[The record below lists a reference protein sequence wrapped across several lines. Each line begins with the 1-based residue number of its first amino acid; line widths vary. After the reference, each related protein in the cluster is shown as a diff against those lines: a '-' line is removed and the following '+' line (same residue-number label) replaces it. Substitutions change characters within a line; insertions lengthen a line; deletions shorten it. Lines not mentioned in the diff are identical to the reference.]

1 MTDKALIQEAE
12 LLAERIVS
20 SIAIERAANPNLTK
34 SAILFLS
41 TGTQPTNCYLTPI
54 RQVAD
59 TVFIGVVVNNTFVPQ
74 QMAKLLDGEFDYFI
88 IDAEKKIPLSVSGDL
103 SSLDTGNLSKKIGS
117 VVTQSNLL
125 FFKPSDVTVEAAW
138 SQMSAL
144 GINSGGELVAILGM
158 GNIGTKLALRCLES
172 GLNVRISRRDHAKG
186 REISNVL
193 SMICGPNVLSNI
205 SYHESSLSACF
216 RANLVLGTA
225 STHDLID
232 LEHVLV
238 ADESAIFFDLGKD
251 NISVAALDQIE
262 NTNRYAY
269 RVDVTDALRAKVLE
283 AIETHRRMSSVE
295 FGKREEDGVVFCSRG
310 ILARSGEIIV

>member
-1 MTDKALIQEAE
+1 MLNKALIQEAE
-12 LLAERIVS
+12 LLADRVVS
-20 SIAIERAANPNLTK
+20 SITIEKAANPNLKK
-34 SAILFLS
+34 SAVLFLS
-41 TGTQPTNCYLTPI
+41 TGTQPARCYLTPI

-74 QMAKLLDGEFDYFI
+74 EMARLLDGKFDYFMV
-88 IDAEKKIPLSVSGDL
+88 DAEKKIPLSVSGDIA
-103 SSLDTGNLSKKIGS
+103 SLDTGNLSKKIRS
-117 VVTQSNLL
+117 VVTHTVLL

-144 GINSGGELVAILGM
+144 GITGGGELVAILGM
-158 GNIGTKLALRCLES
+158 GNIGMKLALRCLES
-172 GLNVRISRRDHAKG
+172 GLNVRTSRRDHAKG
-186 REISNVL
+186 RETAGVL

-216 RANLVLGTA
+216 RANVVFGAAAT
-225 STHDLID
+225 TDLIG

-238 ADESAIFFDLGKD
+238 ADEGAVFFDLGKS
-251 NISVAALDQIE
+251 NISDAALDQIE

-269 RVDVTDALRAKVLE
+269 RVDVTDALRAKVFE
-283 AIETHRRMSSVE
+283 AIETHRWMSSGE

-310 ILARSGEIIV
+310 ILARSGEVIV